1 MKTASN
7 SNFQS
12 LRSNVIPEKLVMTS
26 TLLAL
31 SQLTTQAAP
40 PAPAEKKKEDGT
52 TTLPEMVVQADGTK
66 KLYKPENLATPKY
79 TVPLRDVPQTVTAIP
94 KEVMQEQGSSSL
106 RDVLRNVPGIS
117 IQAGEGGVPPGDNLA
132 IRGFNART
140 DLFVDNVRD
149 FGGYSR
155 DPFNIEQVEVTKG
168 PSSTS
173 GGRGSTGGSI
183 NLSSKMPKLEKSY
196 GILLGGGTDSY
207 TRATVDINQP
217 IPALSGTAVR
227 LNTVYHHQDIPGRD
241 VADQERWG
249 FAPSIT
255 FGLGTDTRFTLSYFH
270 LQQSNTPDYGLPW
283 VPRDNPLTPA
293 NENITGL
300 PSGRVDVNDRNYYGL
315 QSRDYDKTSTDIVT
329 AIYEH
334 DITEDLKLKN
344 TLRLGQTEN
353 DFIITA
359 PRFFGSLSRL
369 PQGAD
374 PTSVNPANRNRD
386 QSTSIIS
393 NQTDVRYDFNTG
405 SVKHQLVASLEV
417 SREDTENRTRTDL
430 NVANQPALNLRN
442 PNSKTPYVSDFQYN
456 DGFTEATADTVA
468 ISLFDTVKLNDQWM
482 VSGGVRWDSFD
493 VEYQNRAATVN
504 NVPGLFTDIGRKD
517 EVFSY
522 RGAVTFKPLENGS
535 VYLGYG
541 TSFNPSAE
549 ALTLTGTPVPPST
562 TLSTVDL
569 EPEKNETIELGTKWD
584 LLDEQLTLTAAI
596 FRTDKTNARTEDP
609 ADPTDLLTLDG
620 EQRIQGFE
628 FGFSGQIT
636 EKWRVIGGYAYLDS
650 EIRAS
655 KNEFEL
661 GSETSNTPQNSF
673 NLWTVHDLPAGFQVG
688 LGAQYVGSRYNN
700 TNSATRQEAPSYT
713 TFDALVGYKV
723 NDNVSFRLNAYN
735 LLDKDYIDRVGGGHY
750 IPGQG
755 RSVTLTADIKF

>member
-1 MKTASN
+1 M
-7 SNFQS
+7 
-12 LRSNVIPEKLVMTS
+12 
-26 TLLAL
+26 
-31 SQLTTQAAP
+31 
-40 PAPAEKKKEDGT
+40 
-52 TTLPEMVVQADGTK
+52 
-66 KLYKPENLATPKY
+66 
-79 TVPLRDVPQTVTAIP
+79 
-94 KEVMQEQGSSSL
+94 
-106 RDVLRNVPGIS
+106 
-117 IQAGEGGVPPGDNLA
+117 
-132 IRGFNART
+132 
-140 DLFVDNVRD
+140 
-149 FGGYSR
+149 
-155 DPFNIEQVEVTKG
+155 
-168 PSSTS
+168 
-173 GGRGSTGGSI
+173 
-183 NLSSKMPKLEKSY
+183 
-196 GILLGGGTDSY
+196 
-207 TRATVDINQP
+207 
-217 IPALSGTAVR
+217 
-227 LNTVYHHQDIPGRD
+227 
-241 VADQERWG
+241 
-249 FAPSIT
+249 
-255 FGLGTDTRFTLSYFH
+255 
-270 LQQSNTPDYGLPW
+270 
-283 VPRDNPLTPA
+283 
-293 NENITGL
+293 
-300 PSGRVDVNDRNYYGL
+300 
-315 QSRDYDKTSTDIVT
+315 
-329 AIYEH
+329 
-334 DITEDLKLKN
+334 
-344 TLRLGQTEN
+344 
-353 DFIITA
+353 
-359 PRFFGSLSRL
+359 
-369 PQGAD
+369 
-374 PTSVNPANRNRD
+374 
-386 QSTSIIS
+386 
-393 NQTDVRYDFNTG
+393 
-405 SVKHQLVASLEV
+405 KHQLVASLEV

-535 VYLGYG
+535 IYLGYG